1 MPEVSSGVFYKDAR
15 KQPAALPAT
24 PPSAPPD
31 PPPQPVPAPQVA
43 IPSMEQLGGMLNGLN
58 GMMGNLF
65 ENDNWWLW
73 AAALIIFLNPELRK
87 KLFGKGKEAD

>member
-1 MPEVSSGVFYKDAR
+1 
-15 KQPAALPAT
+15 
-24 PPSAPPD
+24 
-31 PPPQPVPAPQVA
+31 PQPVPAPQA
-43 IPSMEQLGGMLNGLN
+43 ALPSMEQLGGMLNGLN
-58 GMMGNLF
+58 GMMGNVF